1 MVPIYCEKSLHHLAL
16 RIRYNEIHPDIA
28 NTWDVDCTVHQ
39 SANSRWPLPAELYL
53 VFDKKNKKILY
64 FFTQMAKCRG
74 RRMYIVAHKS
84 GSLEKY
90 QTDIDIRTF
99 ETCHEAN
106 KFFLSTLSE
115 ISHIL
120 ERPFIKM
127 TDKLFTFEQNFVMQN
142 KVKLRRESKKR
153 FVVFGLDHGVDQ
165 LVQSMIDE
173 PILSQPYL
181 NFGQESTFFGYPN
194 RYAVQLAQSYLNLIK
209 SLLHEKTT
217 RDPPLNKSFIQ
228 RHSNISILRNYP
240 VKSTW
245 LPNSNPTIPKK
256 PVWSSN
262 HSTIYPNEVMTVD
275 DSQHTREVLSNPVY
289 EFSVLFHMFIPYLP
303 LEIKNICI
311 SNRDTIK
318 KKQGLLDALQ
328 SQEVA
333 RSYYKNRFNKIDVHL
348 SLLDHPLMIMDRNSI
363 FYHQIETCVEKT
375 SHSLRLVNVLEFDKT
390 DDNDESRS
398 DRFLLWHG
406 TSVSN
411 IYSILKNGFDI
422 NRANNGLFGRG
433 IYFADAVGKSQNYCN
448 RGYRGPSSQSFQGLA
463 FLLCEVKLGRICDP
477 NKDCQYGQYDSY
489 KEKPDKSK
497 YDSFV
502 VKGRLEPSEDAYF
515 KDDFN
520 AKFYSQNLNKNDT
533 SRHGREWGEFVVF
546 DTNRIKVRYV
556 VHCEYSK
563 MTNEYY

>member
-16 RIRYNEIHPDIA
+16 RVRYNEIHPDIA

-53 VFDKKNKKILY
+53 VFDEKDQKILY

-74 RRMYIVAHKS
+74 SSIYIVAHKS
-84 GSLEKY
+84 GSLENY
-90 QTDIDIRTF
+90 QAGIDIRTF
-99 ETCHEAN
+99 ETCHQAN
-106 KFFLSTLSE
+106 NFFLSTLSE

-120 ERPFIKM
+120 NQPFIKI

-142 KVKLRRESKKR
+142 KVKLRRESKRR
-153 FVVFGLDHGVDQ
+153 FVIFGLDHRVDQ

-173 PILSQPYL
+173 PMLSQAYL
-181 NFGQESTFFGYPN
+181 TFGQESTFFGYPN
-194 RYAVQLAQSYLNLIK
+194 RHAIQLAQGYLDLINI
-209 SLLHEKTT
+209 LLPGRTSHGS
-217 RDPPLNKSFIQ
+217 PLNNQ
-228 RHSNISILRNYP
+228 GNQLLRNYP
-240 VKSTW
+240 ANFYNTARSYA
-245 LPNSNPTIPKK
+245 
-256 PVWSSN
+256 
-262 HSTIYPNEVMTVD
+262 HEVMSD
-275 DSQHTREVLSNPVY
+275 NDSQHTREVMSNPVY
-289 EFSVLFHMFIPYLP
+289 ELSVLFHMLIPYLP
-303 LEIKNICI
+303 AGPENICI
-311 SNRDTIK
+311 SNRQTIK
-318 KKQGLLDALQ
+318 QMQGLLDALQ

-333 RSYYKNRFNKIDVHL
+333 RSYYGNKFNKIDVHL
-348 SLLDHPLMIMDRNSI
+348 SLLDHPLMLMDRNNI

-375 SHSLRLVNVLEFDKT
+375 SHSLQLVNVLEFDKT
-390 DDNDESRS
+390 DDDDESRS

-422 NRANNGLFGRG
+422 NRARNGSFGRG

-448 RGYRGPSSQSFQGLA
+448 RGYGGPNSQGFQGLA

-477 NKDCQYGQYDSY
+477 NKDYQYSSY

-502 VKGRLEPSEDAYF
+502 VKGRLEPNEDAYF
-515 KDDFN
+515 KDEFN
-520 AKFYSQNLNKNDT
+520 AKFYNQNFMNKYDNYRN
-533 SRHGREWGEFVVF
+533 SREWGEFVVF
-546 DTNRIKVRYV
+546 DTNRIKIRYV

-563 MTNEYY
+563 FVESYY